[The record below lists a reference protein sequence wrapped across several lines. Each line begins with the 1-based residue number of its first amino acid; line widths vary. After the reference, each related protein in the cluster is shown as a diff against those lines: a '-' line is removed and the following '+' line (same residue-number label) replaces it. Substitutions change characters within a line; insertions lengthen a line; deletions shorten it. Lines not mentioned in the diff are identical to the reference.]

1 MEALITPI
9 MFAANLKTIIAIG
22 ILVLSS
28 SFGNL
33 LLAIGMKNMP
43 QFEIGSLLSY
53 FRAMLADPW
62 LISGTVLMIVFMIS
76 QLSLFSWADLS
87 YVVPMTGIGYAIT
100 AVLSLVFLHET
111 VAVTRWT
118 GIALISFGVVLVSET
133 PPRELQRVEGDS
145 K

>member
-1 MEALITPI
+1 
-9 MFAANLKTIIAIG
+9 MFAANLKTTTAIA
-22 ILVLSS
+22 ILVLSN

-43 QFEIGSLLSY
+43 QFEIGSVLSY
-53 FRAMLADPW
+53 MGAMLIEPW
-62 LISGTVLMIVFMIS
+62 LIAGTVLMIVFMIS

-87 YVVPMTGIGYAIT
+87 YVVPITGVGYAVT

-111 VAVTRWT
+111 VEVTRWA

-133 PPRELQRVEGDS
+133 PPRELSRRDGASE
-145 K
+145 

>member
-1 MEALITPI
+1 
-9 MFAANLKTIIAIG
+9 MFAANLKTIIAIA

-43 QFEIGSLLSY
+43 QFEIGSLVSY
-53 FRAMLADPW
+53 FLAMLADPW
-62 LISGTVLMIVFMIS
+62 LISGTVLMIAFMIS

-111 VAVTRWT
+111 VAVTRWA

-133 PPRELQRVEGDS
+133 PPRELQRPDGDS